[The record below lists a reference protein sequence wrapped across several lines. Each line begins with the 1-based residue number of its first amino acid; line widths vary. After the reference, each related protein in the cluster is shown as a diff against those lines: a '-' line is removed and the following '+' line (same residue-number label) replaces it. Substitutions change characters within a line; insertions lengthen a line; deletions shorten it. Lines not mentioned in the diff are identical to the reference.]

1 MKKSLLTI
9 SLLAGATAGYAQGTI
24 NWADYIA
31 PSKTG
36 VGFSISVFGPAA
48 PGDAPTSGLGNT
60 ANDTPAGTT
69 TYAGAPLSGT
79 AYEVGLYVGSTPAAA
94 AAAVLSGSPIA
105 TTTFLTGSG
114 AGNWEF
120 AKALDATDPAG
131 PSTVY
136 VDIAAWSTGG
146 GASSY
151 AAAFSTPGDL
161 FGSSGPST
169 SPVAEVGGS
178 PPPTPNNLQGLGLG
192 DFTIGSVPE
201 PSTIALGVMG
211 ASAFLMRLRR
221 K

>member
-9 SLLAGATAGYAQGTI
+9 SLLAGATMGYAQGTI

-36 VGFSISVFGPAA
+36 VGFSISVFGPAT
-48 PGDAPTSGLGNT
+48 PGAAPTSGLGNT

-79 AYEVGLYVGSTPAAA
+79 AYTVGLYVGSTPALAA
-94 AAAVLSGSPIA
+94 SAVTSGSPIA

-114 AGNWEF
+114 AGDWEF
-120 AKALDATDPAG
+120 AKSLDATDPAG
-131 PSTVY
+131 PATVY
-136 VDIAAWSTGG
+136 VDIAAWS
-146 GASSY
+146 SSAATY

-178 PPPTPNNLQGLGLG
+178 PPPTPNNLQGLGLT
-192 DFTIGSVPE
+192 DFTVGSVPE